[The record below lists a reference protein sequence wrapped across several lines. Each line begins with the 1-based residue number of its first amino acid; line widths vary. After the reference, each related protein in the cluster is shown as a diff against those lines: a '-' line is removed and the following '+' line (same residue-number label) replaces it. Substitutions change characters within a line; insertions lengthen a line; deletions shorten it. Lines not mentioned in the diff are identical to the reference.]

1 MAKFSGTSA
10 RLNSIV
16 LARLAAQVEGVSA
29 KAIAQADT
37 RAIVSVRRRFE
48 PAAKKA
54 VREVYNVRVGDL
66 VGRYQIRSGAD
77 EGGEFLSLHASTRKL
92 PLLDFGGRWG
102 GRKTAGA
109 TAEIQAGTR
118 KTYNS
123 AFIATVN
130 GQRRLLVRQFSRDS
144 RAKSGRDPRNKLRVM
159 TGPSAFQMVTG
170 EGSAV
175 AAGLARQMNEYR
187 GSELVRQ
194 LQLARKRK
202 R

>member
-1 MAKFSGTSA
+1 MAKLSPAA
-10 RLNSIV
+10 RLNSAA

-54 VREVYNVRVGDL
+54 VREVYSVRAGDL
-66 VGRYQIRSGAD
+66 VGRFQIRSGAD
-77 EGGEFLSLHASTRKL
+77 KGGEFLSLHASTRKL
-92 PLLDFGGRWG
+92 PLISFGGRWG
-102 GRKTAGA
+102 GVKTAGA
-109 TAEIQAGTR
+109 TAQIQLGAR
-118 KTYNS
+118 RTYNS

-144 RAKSGRDPRNKLRVM
+144 VAPSGRDPRNKLRIL
-159 TGPSAFQMVTG
+159 TGPSAFQMVMG
-170 EGSAV
+170 EDDAI
-175 AAGLARQMNEYR
+175 AARLSRQMNEYR
-187 GSELVRQ
+187 RSELIRQ

>member
-1 MAKFSGTSA
+1 MAKFSSAA
-10 RLNSIV
+10 RLNSAA

-29 KAIAQADT
+29 RAIAQADT

-54 VREVYNVRVGDL
+54 VREVYTVRAGDL
-66 VGRYQIRSGAD
+66 VGRFQIRSGAD
-77 EGGEFLSLHASTRKL
+77 KAGEFLSLHASTRKL
-92 PLLDFGGRWG
+92 PLIGFGGRWG

-109 TAEIQAGTR
+109 TAQIQLGSR

-123 AFIATVN
+123 AFIAMVN
-130 GQRRLLVRQFSRDS
+130 GQRRMLARQFSRDS
-144 RAKSGRDPRNKLRVM
+144 TAPSGRDPRNKLRTL
-159 TGPSAFQMVTG
+159 TGPSAFQMVMG
-170 EGSAV
+170 EDDAI
-175 AAGLARQMNEYR
+175 AARLARQMNEYR
-187 GSELVRQ
+187 GSELIRQ